1 VQAIGS
7 RICQIDLQITAF
19 RCYTT
24 PDAAAPAVT
33 GAIHGETMTI
43 GMKNVFGLL
52 NRKKMLTE
60 RQEALL
66 AQERRQLTTLRDA
79 LERFGSDVAPSDA
92 RTLSDTLAHLD
103 ELFLLVIAGEFNSGK
118 SSFINALLGDTVLA
132 EGVTP
137 TTDRITLLRY
147 GAEPAELPIEEFLL
161 ERNFPADVL
170 QRLTI
175 VDTPGT
181 NAIIRR
187 HEELTRDFIP
197 RSDLVLFVTSADRP
211 FTESERAF
219 LAAIQEWGKK
229 IVIVLN
235 KVDLL
240 EPHEVEQVVGFIRE
254 NTRDLLGFTPEIFPV
269 SARLAQRARN
279 GAGDEAWQASRFEAI
294 ERYILE
300 TLDEEQR
307 VRLKL
312 LSPLGVA
319 QHLAHKYLL
328 AVEARLAALQDDF
341 VSIDN
346 IERQLDLF
354 RDDLSEDFKYHLT
367 EVENVLSEFELRG
380 MQFFDDTIQLRN
392 IWQLRNSAWVGE
404 AFEREVVGDLPQ
416 QIERRLNGL
425 IDWMIEKNLRIWQS
439 VMDYLQR
446 ERAPHHRQ
454 GMIGDVGGSFD
465 YNRAALLE
473 SVARRTQEVVAT
485 YDREIESRALSEDVR
500 GAIVATGLAG
510 VGAVGIGAL
519 VLTIFQTALLD
530 FTGLLAAG
538 AVAALGMFVLPAKRR
553 QVKKEFHA
561 KLVELRE
568 RLLATMRRQFATE
581 LDQML
586 TRIREAIAPYTR
598 FIRAQRVLLVDIQR
612 ELSDVDVELG
622 RLRAEIGE

>member
-1 VQAIGS
+1 
-7 RICQIDLQITAF
+7 
-19 RCYTT
+19 
-24 PDAAAPAVT
+24 
-33 GAIHGETMTI
+33 MTI
-43 GMKNVFGLL
+43 GIKNVLGLL

-66 AQERRQLTTLRDA
+66 EQERRQLTNLHDA
-79 LERFGSDVAPSDA
+79 LERFGADVAPADA
-92 RTLSDTLAHLD
+92 HTLDNTLAHLD

-118 SSFINALLGDTVLA
+118 SSFINALLGDKVVA

-147 GAEPAELPIEEFLL
+147 GAEPAELPLEEFLL
-161 ERNFPADVL
+161 QRSFPADVL

-181 NAIIRR
+181 NAIIRQ
-187 HEELTRDFIP
+187 HEELTREFIP

-240 EPHEVEQVVGFIRE
+240 ELAEVEQVVGFIRE

-269 SARLAQRARN
+269 SSRLAQRARN
-279 GAGDEAWQASRFEAI
+279 GAGDEVWQASRFDAI

-319 QHLAHKYLL
+319 QHLADKYLL
-328 AVEARLAALQDDF
+328 VVKARLATLQDDF
-341 VSIDN
+341 ASLDN

-354 RDDLSEDFKYHLT
+354 RDDLSADFKFHLT

-392 IWQLRNSAWVGE
+392 IWQLRNSERVRESFE
-404 AFEREVVGDLPQ
+404 AEVVGDLPQ
-416 QIERRLNGL
+416 QVEKRLSGL
-425 IDWMIEKNLRIWQS
+425 IDWMIDKNLKLWQS

-446 ERAPHHRQ
+446 ERVPQHRA
-454 GMIGDVGGSFD
+454 GLIGDVGGSFD

-500 GAIVATGLAG
+500 NAIVATGLAG
-510 VGAVGIGAL
+510 VGAVGLGAL

-553 QVKKEFHA
+553 QVKREFHA

-598 FIRAQRVLLVDIQR
+598 FIRAQRVLLVEVQR
-612 ELSDVDVELG
+612 ELSEVDVELG
-622 RLRAEIGE
+622 RLRAEIGA

>member
-1 VQAIGS
+1 M
-7 RICQIDLQITAF
+7 
-19 RCYTT
+19 TT
-24 PDAAAPAVT
+24 
-33 GAIHGETMTI
+33 GI
-43 GMKNVFGLL
+43 KNVLGLL

-66 AQERRQLTTLRDA
+66 EQERRQLATLRDA
-79 LERFGSDVAPSDA
+79 LERFGADVAPADA
-92 RTLSDTLAHLD
+92 RTLADTLAHID

-118 SSFINALLGDTVLA
+118 SSFINALLGDKVVA

-147 GAEPAELPIEEFLL
+147 AAEPSEELLEEFLL
-161 ERNFPADVL
+161 ERSFPADVL

-240 EPHEVEQVVGFIRE
+240 EPQEVEQVVGFISD

-269 SARLAQRARN
+269 SARMAQRARN
-279 GAGDEAWQASRFEAI
+279 GTGEEAWQASRFEAI

-319 QHLAHKYLL
+319 QHLADKYLL
-328 AVEARLAALQDDF
+328 VVKDRLATLQDDF
-341 VSIDN
+341 LSLDN

-392 IWQLRNSAWVGE
+392 IWQLRNSDRVRESFE
-404 AFEREVVGDLPQ
+404 AEVVGDLPQ
-416 QIERRLNGL
+416 QVEQRLSGL
-425 IDWMIEKNLRIWQS
+425 IDWMIDKNLRLWQS

-446 ERAPHHRQ
+446 ERVPQHRA
-454 GMIGDVGGSFD
+454 GLIGDVGGSFD

-473 SVARRTQEVVAT
+473 SVARRTQDVVAT
-485 YDREIESRALSEDVR
+485 YDRETESRALSEDVR
-500 GAIVATGLAG
+500 NAIVATGLAG

-598 FIRAQRVLLVDIQR
+598 FIRAQRVLLTEVQR
-612 ELSDVDVELG
+612 ELSEVDAELG
-622 RLRAEIGE
+622 RLRAEIGT

>member
-1 VQAIGS
+1 
-7 RICQIDLQITAF
+7 
-19 RCYTT
+19 
-24 PDAAAPAVT
+24 
-33 GAIHGETMTI
+33 M
-43 GMKNVFGLL
+43 
-52 NRKKMLTE
+52 
-60 RQEALL
+60 
-66 AQERRQLTTLRDA
+66 
-79 LERFGSDVAPSDA
+79 
-92 RTLSDTLAHLD
+92 
-103 ELFLLVIAGEFNSGK
+103 IAGEFNSGK
-118 SSFINALLGDTVLA
+118 SSFINALLGDKVVA

-147 GAEPAELPIEEFLL
+147 GAEPAELPLEEFLL

-319 QHLAHKYLL
+319 QHLADKYRRWSRPGWRHSRTISCRSTTSS
-328 AVEARLAALQDDF
+328 ASSICF
-341 VSIDN
+341 VM
-346 IERQLDLF
+346 
-354 RDDLSEDFKYHLT
+354 T
-367 EVENVLSEFELRG
+367 
-380 MQFFDDTIQLRN
+380 
-392 IWQLRNSAWVGE
+392 
-404 AFEREVVGDLPQ
+404 
-416 QIERRLNGL
+416 
-425 IDWMIEKNLRIWQS
+425 
-439 VMDYLQR
+439 
-446 ERAPHHRQ
+446 
-454 GMIGDVGGSFD
+454 
-465 YNRAALLE
+465 
-473 SVARRTQEVVAT
+473 
-485 YDREIESRALSEDVR
+485 
-500 GAIVATGLAG
+500 
-510 VGAVGIGAL
+510 
-519 VLTIFQTALLD
+519 
-530 FTGLLAAG
+530 
-538 AVAALGMFVLPAKRR
+538 
-553 QVKKEFHA
+553 
-561 KLVELRE
+561 
-568 RLLATMRRQFATE
+568 
-581 LDQML
+581 
-586 TRIREAIAPYTR
+586 
-598 FIRAQRVLLVDIQR
+598 
-612 ELSDVDVELG
+612 
-622 RLRAEIGE
+622 

>member
-1 VQAIGS
+1 M
-7 RICQIDLQITAF
+7 
-19 RCYTT
+19 TT
-24 PDAAAPAVT
+24 
-33 GAIHGETMTI
+33 GIR
-43 GMKNVFGLL
+43 NVLGLL

-66 AQERRQLTTLRDA
+66 EQERRQLTMLHDA
-79 LERFGSDVAPSDA
+79 LERFGVDVAPADA
-92 RTLSDTLAHLD
+92 HTLDDTLAHLD

-118 SSFINALLGDTVLA
+118 SSFINALLGDKVVA

-147 GAEPAELPIEEFLL
+147 GAEPSELPLEEFLL
-161 ERNFPADVL
+161 QRSFPADVL

-181 NAIIRR
+181 NAIIRQ
-187 HEELTRDFIP
+187 HEELTREFIP

-240 EPHEVEQVVGFIRE
+240 EPSEVDQVIGFISE

-269 SARLAQRARN
+269 SSRLAQRARN
-279 GAGDEAWQASRFEAI
+279 GAGDEVWQASRFEAV

-319 QHLAHKYLL
+319 QHLASKYLL
-328 AVEARLAALQDDF
+328 VVDSRLATLRDDF
-341 VSIDN
+341 ASLDN

-354 RDDLSEDFKYHLT
+354 RDDLTVDFKFHLT

-380 MQFFDDTIQLRN
+380 MQFFDETIQLRN
-392 IWQLRNSAWVGE
+392 IWQLRNSDLVRESFE
-404 AFEREVVGDLPQ
+404 AEVVGDLPQ
-416 QIERRLNGL
+416 QVEQRLNGL
-425 IDWMIEKNLRIWQS
+425 IDWMIDKNLRLWQS

-446 ERAPHHRQ
+446 ERVPQHRA
-454 GMIGDVGGSFD
+454 GLIGDVGGSFD
-465 YNRAALLE
+465 YNRAALLD

-485 YDREIESRALSEDVR
+485 YDRETESRALSEDVR
-500 GAIVATGLAG
+500 NAIVATGLAG
-510 VGAVGIGAL
+510 VGAVGLGAL

-538 AVAALGMFVLPAKRR
+538 AIAALGMFVLPAKRR

-598 FIRAQRVLLVDIQR
+598 FIRGQRVLLVDVQR
-612 ELSDVDVELG
+612 DLAEVDAELG
-622 RLRAEIGE
+622 RLRAEIGQ

>member
-1 VQAIGS
+1 M
-7 RICQIDLQITAF
+7 
-19 RCYTT
+19 TT
-24 PDAAAPAVT
+24 VT
-33 GAIHGETMTI
+33 
-43 GMKNVFGLL
+43 KNMLGLL
-52 NRKKMLTE
+52 SRKKVLTE

-66 AQERRQLTTLRDA
+66 EQERRQLAALRDA
-79 LERFGSDVAPSDA
+79 LERFGADVAPGDA
-92 RTLSDTLAHLD
+92 RTLGDTIAHLD

-118 SSFINALLGDTVLA
+118 SSFINALLGDKVVA

-147 GAEPAELPIEEFLL
+147 GAEPAENSLEEFLL
-161 ERNFPADVL
+161 ERDFPADVL
-170 QRLTI
+170 RRLTI

-240 EPHEVEQVVGFIRE
+240 EPPEVEQVIGFIRE
-254 NTRDLLGFTPEIFPV
+254 NARDLLGFTPEIFPV

-279 GAGDEAWQASRFEAI
+279 GAGDEAWQASRFDAI

-319 QHLAHKYLL
+319 QHLADKYL
-328 AVEARLAALQDDF
+328 AVVEARLATLQDDF
-341 VSIDN
+341 ATLDN

-354 RDDLSEDFKYHLT
+354 RDDLAEDFKYHLT

-392 IWQLRNSAWVGE
+392 IWQLRNGAWVEE

-416 QIERRLNGL
+416 QIETRLNGL
-425 IDWMIEKNLRIWQS
+425 IDWMIEKNLRLWQS

-454 GMIGDVGGSFD
+454 GLIGDVGGSFD
-465 YNRAALLE
+465 YNRVALLE
-473 SVARRTQEVVAT
+473 SVARRAQDVVAT
-485 YDREIESRALSEDVR
+485 YDRESESRALSEDVR

-519 VLTIFQTALLD
+519 VLMIFQTALLD

-553 QVKKEFHA
+553 QVKKEFHT

-568 RLLATMRRQFATE
+568 QLLTTMRRQFATE

-598 FIRAQRVLLVDIQR
+598 FIRAQRELLAQVQR

-622 RLRAEIGE
+622 RLRADIGQ

>member
-1 VQAIGS
+1 
-7 RICQIDLQITAF
+7 
-19 RCYTT
+19 
-24 PDAAAPAVT
+24 
-33 GAIHGETMTI
+33 
-43 GMKNVFGLL
+43 
-52 NRKKMLTE
+52 
-60 RQEALL
+60 
-66 AQERRQLTTLRDA
+66 RD
-79 LERFGSDVAPSDA
+79 
-92 RTLSDTLAHLD
+92 
-103 ELFLLVIAGEFNSGK
+103 
-118 SSFINALLGDTVLA
+118 
-132 EGVTP
+132 
-137 TTDRITLLRY
+137 
-147 GAEPAELPIEEFLL
+147 
-161 ERNFPADVL
+161 FPADVL
-170 QRLTI
+170 RRLTI

-254 NTRDLLGFTPEIFPV
+254 NGRDLLGFTPEIFPV

-279 GAGDEAWQASRFEAI
+279 LGLSGDEGGAGDEAWQSSRFDAV

-319 QHLAHKYLL
+319 QHLADKYLQV
-328 AVEARLAALQDDF
+328 VEARLATLQDDF
-341 VSIDN
+341 TTLDN

-354 RDDLSEDFKYHLT
+354 RDDLTDDFRYHLA
-367 EVENVLSEFELRG
+367 EVENVLNEFELRG
-380 MQFFDDTIQLRN
+380 IQFFDDTIQLRN
-392 IWQLRNSAWVGE
+392 IWQLRNSDWVRE

-416 QIERRLNGL
+416 QIEIRLNGL
-425 IDWMIEKNLRIWQS
+425 IDWMIDKNLRLWQS

-446 ERAPHHRQ
+446 ERVPHHRQ
-454 GMIGDVGGSFD
+454 GLIGDVGGSFD
-465 YNRAALLE
+465 YNRSELIE

-485 YDREIESRALSEDVR
+485 YDRDVEARALSEDVR

-538 AVAALGMFVLPAKRR
+538 AVAVLGLFVLPAKRR
-553 QVKKEFHA
+553 QMKNEFHD

-568 RLLATMRRQFATE
+568 QLLTTMRRQFATE

-598 FIRAQRVLLVDIQR
+598 FIRAQRELLIQVQR

-622 RLRAEIGE
+622 RLRAEIGT

>member
-1 VQAIGS
+1 
-7 RICQIDLQITAF
+7 
-19 RCYTT
+19 
-24 PDAAAPAVT
+24 
-33 GAIHGETMTI
+33 MTSGI
-43 GMKNVFGLL
+43 RNVLGLL

-66 AQERRQLTTLRDA
+66 EEERRQLTTLHDA
-79 LERFGSDVAPSDA
+79 LERFGADVAPADA
-92 RTLSDTLAHLD
+92 HTLDDTLTHLD

-118 SSFINALLGDTVLA
+118 SSFINALLGDKVVA

-147 GAEPAELPIEEFLL
+147 GAEPSELPLEEFLL
-161 ERNFPADVL
+161 QRSFPADVL

-181 NAIIRR
+181 NAIIRQ
-187 HEELTRDFIP
+187 HEELTREFIP

-240 EPHEVEQVVGFIRE
+240 EPAEVEQVTEFIRE

-269 SARLAQRARN
+269 SSRLAQRARN
-279 GAGDEAWQASRFEAI
+279 GAGDEVWQASRFEAI

-319 QHLAHKYLL
+319 QHLASKYLL
-328 AVEARLAALQDDF
+328 VVDSRLATLQDDF
-341 VSIDN
+341 ASLDN

-354 RDDLSEDFKYHLT
+354 RDDLSVDFKFHLT

-380 MQFFDDTIQLRN
+380 MQFFDETIQLRN
-392 IWQLRNSAWVGE
+392 IWQLRDSERVRASFE
-404 AFEREVVGDLPQ
+404 AEVVGDLPQ
-416 QIERRLNGL
+416 QVEQRLSGL
-425 IDWMIEKNLRIWQS
+425 IDWMIDKNLRLWQS

-446 ERAPHHRQ
+446 ERVPQHRA
-454 GMIGDVGGSFD
+454 GLIGDVGGSFD

-473 SVARRTQEVVAT
+473 SVARRTQDIVAT
-485 YDREIESRALSEDVR
+485 YDRETESRALSEDVR
-500 GAIVATGLAG
+500 NAIVATGLAG
-510 VGAVGIGAL
+510 VGAVGLGAL

-538 AVAALGMFVLPAKRR
+538 AIAALGMFVLPAKRR
-553 QVKKEFHA
+553 QVKREFHA

-598 FIRAQRVLLVDIQR
+598 FIRAQRVLLVEVQR
-612 ELSDVDVELG
+612 ELSEVDAELG
-622 RLRAEIGE
+622 RLRAEIGQ

>member
-1 VQAIGS
+1 M
-7 RICQIDLQITAF
+7 
-19 RCYTT
+19 TT
-24 PDAAAPAVT
+24 GIKSVL
-33 GAIHGETMTI
+33 
-43 GMKNVFGLL
+43 GLL

-66 AQERRQLTTLRDA
+66 EQERRQLTALRDA
-79 LERFGSDVAPSDA
+79 LERFGADVAPADA
-92 RTLSDTLAHLD
+92 RTLGDTLAHLD

-118 SSFINALLGDTVLA
+118 SSFINALLGDKVVA

-137 TTDRITLLRY
+137 TTDQITLLRY
-147 GAEPAELPIEEFLL
+147 GAEPAEQLLEEFLL
-161 ERNFPADVL
+161 ERDFPADVL

-240 EPHEVEQVVGFIRE
+240 EPHEVEQVLSFIRE

-279 GAGDEAWQASRFEAI
+279 GSGDEAWQASRFEAI

-319 QHLAHKYLL
+319 QHLADKYLL
-328 AVEARLAALQDDF
+328 AVDARLTTLQDDF

-354 RDDLSEDFKYHLT
+354 RDDLAEDFKFHLT
-367 EVENVLSEFELRG
+367 EVEHVLSEFELRG
-380 MQFFDDTIQLRN
+380 MQFFDETIQLRN
-392 IWQLRNSAWVGE
+392 IWQLRNSERVRESFE
-404 AFEREVVGDLPQ
+404 AEVVGDLPQ
-416 QIERRLNGL
+416 QIETRLNGL
-425 IDWMIEKNLRIWQS
+425 IDWMIDKNLKIWQS

-454 GMIGDVGGSFD
+454 GMIGNVGGSFD
-465 YNRAALLE
+465 YNRAALLD
-473 SVARRTQEVVAT
+473 SVSRRTQDIVAT
-485 YDREIESRALSEDVR
+485 YDREAESQALSEDVR
-500 GAIVATGLAG
+500 NAIVATGLAG
-510 VGAVGIGAL
+510 LGAVGIGAL

-598 FIRAQRVLLVDIQR
+598 FIRAQRELLVNVQR
-612 ELSDVDVELG
+612 DLSDVDAELG
-622 RLRAEIGE
+622 RLRAEIGT

>member
-1 VQAIGS
+1 
-7 RICQIDLQITAF
+7 
-19 RCYTT
+19 
-24 PDAAAPAVT
+24 
-33 GAIHGETMTI
+33 MTI

-66 AQERRQLTTLRDA
+66 EQERRQLTALRDA
-79 LERFGSDVAPSDA
+79 LERFGADVAPSDA
-92 RTLSDTLAHLD
+92 RTLGDTLAHLD

-118 SSFINALLGDTVLA
+118 SSFINALLGDKVLA

-147 GAEPAELPIEEFLL
+147 GAEPAELPLEEFLL

-240 EPHEVEQVVGFIRE
+240 ESHEVEQVVGFIRE

-279 GAGDEAWQASRFEAI
+279 GAGDDAWQASRFEEV

-319 QHLAHKYLL
+319 QHLADKYLL
-328 AVEARLAALQDDF
+328 VVEARLATLQDDF

-367 EVENVLSEFELRG
+367 EVEHVLSEFELRG

-392 IWQLRNSAWVGE
+392 IWQLRNSAWVEE

-416 QIERRLNGL
+416 QIETRLNGL
-425 IDWMIEKNLRIWQS
+425 IDWMIEKNLRVWQS

-473 SVARRTQEVVAT
+473 SVARRTQDVVAT
-485 YDREIESRALSEDVR
+485 YDREIEARALSDDVR

-538 AVAALGMFVLPAKRR
+538 AVAALGVFVLPAKRR

-568 RLLATMRRQFATE
+568 RLLATMRRQFITE

-598 FIRAQRVLLVDIQR
+598 FIRAQRVLLVDVQR

-622 RLRAEIGE
+622 RLRAEIGQ

>member
-1 VQAIGS
+1 MT
-7 RICQIDLQITAF
+7 TA
-19 RCYTT
+19 T
-24 PDAAAPAVT
+24 
-33 GAIHGETMTI
+33 
-43 GMKNVFGLL
+43 KNVLGLL
-52 NRKKMLTE
+52 SRKKVLTE

-66 AQERRQLTTLRDA
+66 EQERSA
-79 LERFGSDVAPSDA
+79 LNELHEALARFGADVAPGDA
-92 RTLSDTLAHLD
+92 RTLDETIAHLD

-118 SSFINALLGDTVLA
+118 SSFINALLGDKVVA

-147 GAEPAELPIEEFLL
+147 GAEPAEQPLEEFLL
-161 ERNFPADVL
+161 ERDFPADVL
-170 QRLTI
+170 KRLTI

-197 RSDLVLFVTSADRP
+197 RSDLVLFITSADRP

-240 EPHEVEQVVGFIRE
+240 EQHEAEQVLDFVRE
-254 NTRDLLGFTPEIFPV
+254 NARDLLGFRPEIFPV

-279 GAGDEAWQASRFEAI
+279 GAGDEAWQASRFDAV

-319 QHLAHKYLL
+319 QYLADKYL
-328 AVEARLAALQDDF
+328 AVVEGRLETLQHD
-341 VSIDN
+341 VATLDN
-346 IERQLDLF
+346 IDRQLDLF

-392 IWQLRNSAWVGE
+392 IWQLRNSQWVAE
-404 AFEREVVGDLPQ
+404 SFEREVVGDLPQ
-416 QIERRLNGL
+416 QIENRLNGL
-425 IDWMIEKNLRIWQS
+425 IDWMIEKNLRLWQQ

-446 ERAPHHRQ
+446 ERVPQQRE
-454 GMIGDVGGSFD
+454 GLIGDVGGSFE

-473 SVARRTQEVVAT
+473 SVARTTQQVVAS
-485 YDREIESRALSEDVR
+485 YDRDIEARALSEDVR
-500 GAIVATGLAG
+500 DAIVATGLAG
-510 VGAVGIGAL
+510 VGAVGLGAL

-530 FTGLLAAG
+530 FTGLLAAS
-538 AVAALGMFVLPAKRR
+538 AVAAIGLFVLPAKRR
-553 QVKKEFHA
+553 QVKREFHN
-561 KLVELRE
+561 KLVDLRE
-568 RLLATMRRQFATE
+568 RLLSTMQRQFSSE

-586 TRIREAIAPYTR
+586 KRIREAIAPYTR
-598 FIRAQRVLLVDIQR
+598 FVRAQRELLATVQR

-622 RLRAEIGE
+622 RLRADIEG

>member
-1 VQAIGS
+1 M
-7 RICQIDLQITAF
+7 
-19 RCYTT
+19 TT
-24 PDAAAPAVT
+24 T
-33 GAIHGETMTI
+33 S
-43 GMKNVFGLL
+43 KNILGLL
-52 NRKKMLTE
+52 SRRKLLTE

-66 AQERRQLTTLRDA
+66 EQERRALNALRDA
-79 LERFGSDVAPSDA
+79 LQRFGADVAPNDG
-92 RTLSDTLAHLD
+92 RTLDETIAHLD

-118 SSFINALLGDTVLA
+118 SSFINALLGDKVLA

-147 GAEPAELPIEEFLL
+147 GAEPGETSLEEFLL
-161 ERNFPADVL
+161 ERDFPADVL
-170 QRLTI
+170 KRLTI

-197 RSDLVLFVTSADRP
+197 RSDLVLFVTSVDRP

-219 LAAIQEWGKK
+219 LSAIQEWGKK

-240 EPHEVEQVVGFIRE
+240 EQHEVDQVVTFIRE
-254 NTRDLLGFTPEIFPV
+254 NARDLLGFTPEIFPV
-269 SARLAQRARN
+269 SSRLAQRARN
-279 GAGDEAWQASRFEAI
+279 GAGEDSWQASRFDTI
-294 ERYILE
+294 ERYIQE
-300 TLDEEQR
+300 TLDEEAR

-319 QHLAHKYLL
+319 QHINNKYLT
-328 AVEARLAALQDDF
+328 AVEARLETLQGDF
-341 VSIDN
+341 ATLDN
-346 IERQLDLF
+346 IERQLELF

-392 IWQLRNSAWVGE
+392 IWQLRNSEWVRAG
-404 AFEREVVGDLPQ
+404 FEREVVGDLPQ
-416 QIERRLNGL
+416 QIEGRLNGL
-425 IDWMIEKNLRIWQS
+425 IDWMIEKNLRLWQS

-446 ERAPHHRQ
+446 ERVPQHRS
-454 GMIGDVGGSFD
+454 GLIGDIGGSFE
-465 YNRAALLE
+465 YNRVALIE
-473 SVARRTQEVVAT
+473 SVARRTQQVVET
-485 YDREIESRALSEDVR
+485 YDRDFEAQALSEDVR
-500 GAIVATGLAG
+500 SAIVATGLAG
-510 VGAVGIGAL
+510 VGAVGLGAL

-538 AVAALGMFVLPAKRR
+538 AVAAIGLFVLPAKRR
-553 QVKKEFHA
+553 QVKREFHD
-561 KLVELRE
+561 KLADLRE
-568 RLLATMRRQFATE
+568 QLLATMRRQFGSE

-586 TRIREAIAPYTR
+586 TRIRDAIAPYTR
-598 FIRAQRVLLVDIQR
+598 FIRAQRELLIDVQR

-622 RLRAEIGE
+622 RLRAEIGT